1 MDTMTTTPR
10 GTAATGTLARVG
22 GIGLAVSAVGSFAA
36 GFLHPHGGEGSFRD
50 TIAGFLADPAWPA
63 AHWAGLVTM
72 LLTAWALWVL
82 IDSGAVGDSPAAL
95 LGSRLALVGA
105 LVMTVEMAVEV
116 ASGAAAQAY
125 AAGADVPLVGLVDP
139 LQAVGWPAYGFG
151 FALLA
156 LGWRGVAPRWVAIV
170 GAVGFVAMG
179 LGGILVQGLHI
190 LALGPLFAGG
200 NLTVIWLAWAGV
212 GLAVG
217 RAIRA

>member
-1 MDTMTTTPR
+1 MDTTTTPR
-10 GTAATGTLARVG
+10 GTAAATLARVG
-22 GIGLAVSAVGSFAA
+22 GTALALTAVGSFAA
-36 GFLHPHGGEGSFRD
+36 GFLHPHGGTGGFRQ
-50 TIAGFLADPAWPA
+50 TIAGFLADPAWSM

-72 LLTAWALWVL
+72 LLTAWAVWVL
-82 IDSGAVGDSPAAL
+82 IDSGAVGGAPAAL

-105 LVMTVEMAVEV
+105 LVMTVEMAVEIAAGAAAEV
-116 ASGAAAQAY
+116 YASGAV
-125 AAGADVPLVGLVDP
+125 VPLVGLVDP

-156 LGWRGVAPRWVAIV
+156 LRWRAAAPRWVAIV

-200 NLTVIWLAWAGV
+200 NLT
-212 GLAVG
+212 
-217 RAIRA
+217 